1 MTNDGQSV
9 RSFQELCATRLQG
22 VILNSDTADDDF
34 ASLEPRIQMLLFNS
48 LRTEKARLRDVE
60 ETDRFSLRTIWKYK
74 SKSDKDDVQHQEWLE
89 DFGTEWTEYE
99 LRLDHSDIKSEF
111 LPHLIQAKYGQYEL
125 PKLSVDKWISSQLLI
140 YRINATF
147 GMPQTSD
154 WPNIYMPRR
163 EWCLIH
169 RDTMSKFRF
178 WEAEGRPKVHFNGT
192 DGASEDARR
201 LLNYLVF
208 K

>member
-1 MTNDGQSV
+1 
-9 RSFQELCATRLQG
+9 
-22 VILNSDTADDDF
+22 
-34 ASLEPRIQMLLFNS
+34 MLLFNT
-48 LRTEKARLRDVE
+48 LRTEKARLRDVSEKLELLSSRMPPIDLQVCLGTSTKVPDPLE
-60 ETDRFSLRTIWKYK
+60 ETDQFSLRTIWKYK

-99 LRLDHSDIKSEF
+99 LRLDQSDIKSDF
-111 LPHLIQAKYGQYEL
+111 FPHVTQAKDGQYEL